1 MHSCKVLSIVERIT
15 YVCMDMAPA
24 NNKSDALWLRDDKGG
39 GTSRKQRNSGIEPST
54 GRFAQ
59 EAVMKQMHGT

>member
-24 NNKSDALWLRDDKGG
+24 NNKSDALWLRQETEGRISG
-39 GTSRKQRNSGIEPST
+39 RRENFGIEPGRRFT
-54 GRFAQ
+54 GENMIR
-59 EAVMKQMHGT
+59 QMLGA

>member
-1 MHSCKVLSIVERIT
+1 
-15 YVCMDMAPA
+15 MDMAPA